1 MVAKIVCHCA
11 MAVHSSKISDLDVA
25 IRWSHW
31 GAALY
36 LCKILL
42 HDNQKSNYAVKFK
55 YQVSLHLSMLGLY
68 PATIRPHTALSC
80 SHWLAGNQHHK
91 HI

>member
-11 MAVHSSKISDLDVA
+11 MVVHSSKISDLDVA

-55 YQVSLHLSMLGLY
+55 YHY
-68 PATIRPHTALSC
+68 T
-80 SHWLAGNQHHK
+80 
-91 HI
+91 